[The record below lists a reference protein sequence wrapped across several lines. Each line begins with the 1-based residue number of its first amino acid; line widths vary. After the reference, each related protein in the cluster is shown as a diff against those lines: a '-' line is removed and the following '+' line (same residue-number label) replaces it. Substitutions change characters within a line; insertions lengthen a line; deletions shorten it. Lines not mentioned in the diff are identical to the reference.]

1 MQYNTGIDTGKH
13 KRQNCG
19 GLSLMVLMVAKETS
33 SANTLL
39 VLDFEL
45 SGGSISTTIPVA
57 RS

>member
-13 KRQNCG
+13 KRQNRG

-39 VLDFEL
+39 VLDF
-45 SGGSISTTIPVA
+45 
-57 RS
+57 

>member
-39 VLDFEL
+39 VLDF
-45 SGGSISTTIPVA
+45 
-57 RS
+57 

>member
-19 GLSLMVLMVAKETS
+19 GLSLMVAKETS

-39 VLDFEL
+39 VLDF
-45 SGGSISTTIPVA
+45 
-57 RS
+57 